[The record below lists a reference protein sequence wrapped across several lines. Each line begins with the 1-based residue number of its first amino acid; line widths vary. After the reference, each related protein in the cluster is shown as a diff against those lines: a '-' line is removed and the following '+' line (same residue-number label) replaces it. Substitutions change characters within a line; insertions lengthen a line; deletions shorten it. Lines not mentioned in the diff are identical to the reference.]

1 MRRFL
6 ITSLISI
13 TIMSGQ
19 LYAQQ
24 ESPASVDQKVYDTD
38 LRKLRESITALKAV
52 DDGQKKVIE
61 DIDKKVSEIQ
71 KRIAENDAAIQKKVT
86 DVSQNANEAQSR
98 ITGLGEQLG
107 QRTFQLSLGTVL
119 AGVLGV
125 AGLFLAFVVRKRYAD
140 GSATLETRLS
150 QMREQLDNEAVILD
164 GKLLDVLQNQIK
176 LLQAEREKTG
186 VVPAV
191 EAVPIQQS
199 VDHSL
204 PLKVGEEI
212 FRMRQRLS
220 ALPDDTKGLKPLQ
233 KSLERLEEEFNQSGY
248 EMINMLGLKYD
259 EGMSVKAKFIASD
272 ELENGQAVI
281 TKVVKPQINFKAVS
295 IQDAEIEVSIGG

>member
-1 MRRFL
+1 VRIFL

-13 TIMSGQ
+13 FVMTGQ
-19 LYAQQ
+19 LYALQ
-24 ESPASVDQKVYDTD
+24 EPTVPVDQKAYDAD
-38 LRKLRESITALKAV
+38 VKKLRESITTLKAS
-52 DDGQKKVIE
+52 DEGQRNAIAE
-61 DIDKKVSEIQ
+61 IDKKVSDIQ

-86 DVSQNANEAQSR
+86 DVSQNANEAQTR

-107 QRTFQLSLGTVL
+107 QRTFQLSLGTIL
-119 AGVLGV
+119 AAVFGV
-125 AGLFLAFVVRKRYAD
+125 AGLLLAFVVRKRYAD
-140 GSATLETRLS
+140 GSATIETKLA
-150 QMREQLDNEAVILD
+150 QMREQLDSEAVILD
-164 GKLLDVLQNQIK
+164 GKLLEVLQNQIK
-176 LLQAEREKTG
+176 LLQAERDK
-186 VVPAV
+186 PAATPMV
-191 EAVPIQQS
+191 ES
-199 VDHSL
+199 VTAQLQIDHSL

-212 FRMRQRLS
+212 FRMRQRLN

-233 KSLERLEEEFNQSGY
+233 KSLERLEDEFNQSGY

>member
-1 MRRFL
+1 MRGFL

-13 TIMSGQ
+13 AIMSGQ

-24 ESPASVDQKVYDTD
+24 EPPASVDQKVYDTD
-38 LRKLRESITALKAV
+38 LRKLRESIAALKAV
-52 DDGQKKVIE
+52 DDSQKKVIE

-176 LLQAEREKTG
+176 LLQAEREKTD

-191 EAVPIQQS
+191 EAVSIQQS

-272 ELENGQAVI
+272 ELEIGQAVI
-281 TKVVKPQINFKAVS
+281 TKVIKPQINFKAVS
-295 IQDAEIEVSIGG
+295 IQDAEIEVSTGG

>member
-1 MRRFL
+1 MRLFL

-13 TIMSGQ
+13 STTTGQ

-24 ESPASVDQKVYDTD
+24 EPPASVDQKVYDAD
-38 LRKLRESITALKAV
+38 MRKVRESISVLKAT
-52 DDGQKKVIE
+52 DEGQKKTISDIE
-61 DIDKKVSEIQ
+61 RKVSDIQ
-71 KRIAENDAAIQKKVT
+71 KRIVENDAVIQKKVT

-119 AGVLGV
+119 AGILGV
-125 AGLFLAFVVRKRYAD
+125 AGLFLAFVVRKRYAA
-140 GSATLETRLS
+140 GSATLESRLS
-150 QMREQLDNEAVILD
+150 QMREHLDNEAVLLD
-164 GKLLDVLQNQIK
+164 GKLLEVLQNQIK
-176 LLQAEREKTG
+176 LLQAERDRPQVTPAAT
-186 VVPAV
+186 VVSAQP
-191 EAVPIQQS
+191 S

-212 FRMRQRLS
+212 FRMRQRLN

-272 ELENGQAVI
+272 ELEIGQAII
-281 TKVVKPQINFKAVS
+281 TKVIKPQINYKDIAVQ
-295 IQDAEIEVSIGG
+295 IAEIEVSTGG